1 MKPNNT
7 ARSYPT
13 SQADIRERKMTS
25 LECDSQGKGVNVM
38 FHIGDKAVYPGHGVG
53 VIEAIEI
60 KRISGKEQSFYI
72 LRFVDNGMTIMIPE
86 DNVKSAGLRTV
97 IRKIDARKVIG
108 ILKDREVTLDN
119 QTWNRRYREYMEKI
133 NTGSIYEIAEVL
145 RDLHLL
151 KAEKD
156 LSFGEKK
163 IMDMAKTLLVREL
176 AIAKDVKET
185 EILREI
191 RTIFGS

>member
-1 MKPNNT
+1 
-7 ARSYPT
+7 
-13 SQADIRERKMTS
+13 
-25 LECDSQGKGVNVM
+25 M
-38 FHIGDKAVYPGHGVG
+38 FQIGDKAVYPGHGVG
-53 VIEAIEI
+53 VIEAIET

-72 LRFVDNGMTIMIPE
+72 LRFVDNGMTIMVPE
-86 DNVKSAGLRTV
+86 NNVKSAGLRTV
-97 IRKIDARKVIG
+97 IRKIDARKVME

-151 KAEKD
+151 KAEKE

-163 IMDMAKTLLVREL
+163 IMDMAKTLLVKEL
-176 AIAKDVKET
+176 AIARDVKES
-185 EILREI
+185 EILKEI
-191 RTIFGS
+191 RNIFGS

>member
-1 MKPNNT
+1 
-7 ARSYPT
+7 
-13 SQADIRERKMTS
+13 
-25 LECDSQGKGVNVM
+25 M
-38 FHIGDKAVYPGHGVG
+38 FQVGDKAVYPGHGVG
-53 VIEAIEI
+53 VIEAIET

-72 LRFVDNGMTIMIPE
+72 LRFVDNGMTIMVPE

-97 IRKIDARKVIG
+97 IRKIDARKVME

-151 KAEKD
+151 KAEKE

-163 IMDMAKTLLVREL
+163 IMDMAKTLLVKEL
-176 AIAKDVKET
+176 AVAKDVKES
-185 EILREI
+185 EILKEI